1 MSPSDKREKRMMM
14 LRNPRRSL
22 KLFGGIASPVALAAR
37 GSRRDTSRA
46 ADSQSIAS
54 SPVPLYRLH
63 CPEARDHLYITS
75 VAERNHA
82 ITYLGYS
89 NEEIVA
95 CIWPTADA
103 MLVPLYRMYS
113 FEARD
118 HLYTTSVAERN
129 RAITYLGYSDEGVA
143 GYVSAHQVPNLIP
156 FYRLFHGRNID
167 HLYTTEVVESN
178 HAIMY
183 LGYCD
188 EGIAAWVLPYQRSA
202 TVGS

>member
-1 MSPSDKREKRMMM
+1 
-14 LRNPRRSL
+14 
-22 KLFGGIASPVALAAR
+22 
-37 GSRRDTSRA
+37 
-46 ADSQSIAS
+46 
-54 SPVPLYRLH
+54 
-63 CPEARDHLYITS
+63 
-75 VAERNHA
+75 
-82 ITYLGYS
+82 
-89 NEEIVA
+89 
-95 CIWPTADA
+95 
-103 MLVPLYRMYS
+103 LYRMYS

-143 GYVSAHQVPNLIP
+143 GYVSAHQAPNLIP

>member
-1 MSPSDKREKRMMM
+1 MM

-22 KLFGGIASPVALAAR
+22 KLFGVIVRAVLFAVRS
-37 GSRRDTSRA
+37 SRRNTSCA
-46 ADSQSIAS
+46 EDPQSIAS
-54 SPVPLYRLH
+54 SPIPLYRLH
-63 CPEARDHLYITS
+63 NPEARDHLYVSS

-89 NEEIVA
+89 DEEIVA

-103 MLVPLYRMYS
+103 MLVPLYRLHS
-113 FEARD
+113 SEARD
-118 HLYTTSVAERN
+118 HLYTTSAAERD

-143 GYVSAHQVPNLIP
+143 GYVSAHEAPNLIP

-178 HAIMY
+178 HATTY